1 VPRAHPKGCLAG
13 LMLGLAPIALADP
26 PAHAAGA
33 TPSCLHHGGT
43 ACRSGARP
51 AHSSRASR
59 VVHAERGE
67 ASWYGP
73 RFAGRRTASGE
84 RFDPRRLTAAH
95 PALPLGARATV
106 TNLANGR
113 KVEVRITDRGPYAD
127 GRAIDLSEAAARK
140 LGMVEDGTAPVRI
153 TATKAQV
160 EAAARGK
167 GERVTVAEAE
177 RPKARRRAEGEG

>member
-1 VPRAHPKGCLAG
+1 
-13 LMLGLAPIALADP
+13 LAPIVLADL
-26 PAHAAGA
+26 PARAAAA
-33 TPSCLHHGGT
+33 TPSCSHHGRT
-43 ACRSGARP
+43 ACRAGARP
-51 AHSSRASR
+51 AHHGGPAR
-59 VVHAERGE
+59 VIHAERGE

-73 RFAGRRTASGE
+73 HFAGKRTASGE

-95 PALPLGARATV
+95 PNLPLGARATV
-106 TNLANGR
+106 TNLENGR
-113 KVEVRITDRGPYAD
+113 RVEVRITDRGPYAD
-127 GRAIDLSEAAARK
+127 GRAIDLSEAAARR

-160 EAAARGK
+160 EAAEKGK

>member
-1 VPRAHPKGCLAG
+1 VRLKGYLAG
-13 LMLGLAPIALADP
+13 LMLSLAPIVLADL
-26 PAHAAGA
+26 PAHAAAA
-33 TPSCLHHGGT
+33 TPSCPHHGGT
-43 ACRSGARP
+43 ACRAGRAP
-51 AHSSRASR
+51 AHPGGASR
-59 VVHAERGE
+59 VVHVERGE

-95 PALPLGARATV
+95 PDLPLGARATV
-106 TNLANGR
+106 TNLENGR
-113 KVEVRITDRGPYAD
+113 QVEVRITDRGPYAD
-127 GRAIDLSEAAARK
+127 GRAIDLSEAAAKR

-160 EAAARGK
+160 EAAGQDR